1 MLLLKQ
7 REGENCKCVSLE
19 TAYSSKIEPYLE
31 DFCLRLVH
39 RAVQSFKVIM
49 NLLEGGFL
57 IGALGSEGFL
67 WVVVVEDGGHRVTHS
82 CFIAPEGQHT
92 DILNI
97 HIFFNHSSP
106 SGMHKKGVK
115 WIRCQW
121 HCCHDNMRVWKLT
134 ISTMSKLQEKMASH
148 LLLAVK
154 LAAREMPASLFFNP
168 VGESIL
174 QVLWELLGTGN
185 TLGWSSW
192 KQDGPHDF

>member
-1 MLLLKQ
+1 
-7 REGENCKCVSLE
+7 
-19 TAYSSKIEPYLE
+19 
-31 DFCLRLVH
+31 
-39 RAVQSFKVIM
+39 M

-82 CFIAPEGQHT
+82 SFIAPESQHT

-97 HIFFNHSSP
+97 QIHFFQSLFSQGHAHAFIDK
-106 SGMHKKGVK
+106 HKKGVK

-121 HCCHDNMRVWKLT
+121 HCCHVNMRVWKVT
-134 ISTMSKLQEKMASH
+134 ISTVCKPQEKMASH

-154 LAAREMPASLFFNP
+154 LAARETPASLFFNP

-192 KQDGPHDF
+192 KQDSPHDF